1 MTTRNQRA
9 GIDDRWHRRVKGP
22 DGKIQTE
29 HSAVYGKVTRWRV
42 RWVVDSGKE
51 HTKSFKR
58 KPDAQA
64 FLNGLTADVQ
74 RGEYVDPRKS
84 SETFGAVAEQWFT
97 TKGHRKPKTL
107 AGYRSL
113 LDTLALPRWGDV
125 PLKRI
130 DYEAYSTWL
139 GSLAADGSQKG
150 KGLSASRITQAHQL
164 VGAVLKYAQRTGKIS
179 KNVALE
185 IKRDQDLPEQTE
197 RERRYLT
204 HAELLNLARATG
216 RFETL
221 TLVLGYCG
229 LRFGEAAALR
239 RKHVG
244 DRELTVRASA
254 TAVTGKGIVE
264 TATKT
269 KRDRHVP
276 VPEPVW
282 RRLKDELPD
291 DPNALVFPSR
301 KGGFLPLGEYRW
313 AFDNACKTVGIDGL
327 VPHGLRHTTAS
338 LAISAGANVKVVQR
352 LLGHATAAM
361 TLDRYGHLLSD
372 DLSGV
377 ADALTKAI
385 ESTAVSLRY
394 SEALE
399 SIKTG

>member
-22 DGKIQTE
+22 DGKIHTE
-29 HSAVYGKVTRWRV
+29 RSAVYGKVTRWRV
-42 RWVVDSGKE
+42 RWVDDSGKE
-51 HTKSFKR
+51 HTKVFDR

-74 RGEYVDPRKS
+74 RGEYVDPAKS
-84 SETFGAVAEQWFT
+84 AETFGAVAEQWFT
-97 TKGHRKPKTL
+97 TKTHRKPKTL

-113 LDTLALPRWGDV
+113 LDTIVLPQWGSV

-130 DYEAYSTWL
+130 NYEAYSTWL
-139 GSLAADGSQKG
+139 GGLAVDGSQRG

-164 VGAVLKYAQRTGKIS
+164 VGAVLKYAQRTGKIA
-179 KNVALE
+179 KNVAAE
-185 IKRDQDLPEQTE
+185 IKRDQDLPEPFE
-197 RERRYLT
+197 RERHYLT
-204 HAELLNLARATG
+204 HAELLRLAKATD

-244 DRELTVRASA
+244 DSELIVRASA

-264 TATKT
+264 TTTKT

-282 RRLKDELPD
+282 QRLKDELPD
-291 DPNALVFPSR
+291 EPNALVFPGR
-301 KGGFLPLGEYRW
+301 NGGYLSLGEYRW
-313 AFDNACKTVGIDGL
+313 AFDNACKAVGIEGL

-377 ADALTKAI
+377 AAALGKAI

-394 SEALE
+394 PEASETVKA
-399 SIKTG
+399 G